1 MQAGDPPTNLNPEEL
16 GPARGFSHVTVAGGM
31 VWVAGQ
37 IGSDMSGAIIDA
49 GDVVAQFGQALRNVA
64 TALKAAG
71 CEPADT
77 VKLTYYVTDLGIY
90 KRSLQAIGSVYRE
103 VFGRHSP
110 ATTLVEVSSLF
121 DRDALVEI
129 EAVAVHRT

>member
-1 MQAGDPPTNLNPEEL
+1 MQQSDPPQNLNPKDL

-37 IGSDMSGAIIDA
+37 IGSDQSGAIVDA
-49 GDVVAQFGQALRNVA
+49 GDVVAQYAQAIRNVA
-64 TALKAAG
+64 IGLRAAG

-90 KRSLQAIGSVYRE
+90 KKNLQAIGSAHRD
-103 VFGRHSP
+103 VFGRHFP

-129 EAVAVHRT
+129 EAVAVRRS